1 MRGSGEMTEERRSV
15 TIHNPIPIERKVGGG
30 VMAFLVSVAESF
42 RWYSGD
48 QFTLLMSG
56 REVPVPQ
63 QWVGVGTGVGP
74 PDPVWNLHAVKLTEE
89 TAGLTDGDRLIVT
102 FKDPRHKT
110 GDIEGAKHAARVAAD
125 ALGRADEAAALREKH
140 SIEGKHKPQ

>member
-1 MRGSGEMTEERRSV
+1 
-15 TIHNPIPIERKVGGG
+15 
-30 VMAFLVSVAESF
+30 MAFRVSVAESF
-42 RWYSGD
+42 QWYSGD
-48 QFTLLMSG
+48 QFSLLIAG

-63 QWVGVGTGVGP
+63 QWIGVGMGVGP

-89 TAGLTDGDRLIVT
+89 TADLTDGDRLIVT

-125 ALGRADEAAALREKH
+125 ALDTLGRADEAAALREKY
-140 SIEGKHKPQ
+140 SIEGKHKPG